1 MEMIKDLVSQI
12 DEMKEGTT
20 ESFTQLVQ
28 AQAQLEVINQFGFM
42 PRAEYEA
49 HKSVITAFNGFL
61 IKQSS
66 LLEELA
72 EEVSEVAKEL
82 ETNSHGKQMTE
93 DEVKEVIDKFFK
105 SLGLG
110 K

>member
-1 MEMIKDLVSQI
+1 M
-12 DEMKEGTT
+12 
-20 ESFTQLVQ
+20 
-28 AQAQLEVINQFGFM
+28 
-42 PRAEYEA
+42 
-49 HKSVITAFNGFL
+49 
-61 IKQSS
+61 
-66 LLEELA
+66 
-72 EEVSEVAKEL
+72 AKEL